1 MTDIN
6 LFKIGDVYIITR
18 LSDYA
23 VVDILLPLVEWS
35 MESGI
40 PYTPDDLASALNGS
54 YRNSSM
60 VVTNLSNETNV
71 TIKCKKIQL

>member
-6 LFKIGDVYIITR
+6 LFKVGDVYILTR

-23 VVDILLPLVEWS
+23 VVEVLLPVLEWS
-35 MESGI
+35 RDSGT

-54 YRNSSM
+54 YRNSSII
-60 VVTNLSNETNV
+60 LSNPLKLPDV
-71 TIKCKKIQL
+71 VVKCKSLTL